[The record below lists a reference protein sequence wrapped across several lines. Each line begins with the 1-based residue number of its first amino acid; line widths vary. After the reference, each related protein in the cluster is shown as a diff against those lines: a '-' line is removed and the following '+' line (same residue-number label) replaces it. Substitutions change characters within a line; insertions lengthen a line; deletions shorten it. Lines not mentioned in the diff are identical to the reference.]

1 MNNASTA
8 IRVYDLINLRYDGV
22 RADLLLLRAL
32 GKPEEMPL
40 KGTNSPRQPVSRKLN
55 GLLRFQSC
63 PDACLD
69 PCRGCG
75 KAMRAQH
82 A

>member
-1 MNNASTA
+1 MEFAP
-8 IRVYDLINLRYDGV
+8 ICY
-22 RADLLLLRAL
+22 LLRAL

-55 GLLRFQSC
+55 GLLRFQC
-63 PDACLD
+63 CLDACID
-69 PCRGCG
+69 PSRNVG
-75 KAMRAQH
+75 KSHAGQH